1 MSATEIS
8 NVPSVIPQFLAV
20 CPAFA
25 APWQAHLA
33 YWGDDQRGDY
43 IDIAVV
49 AHFIVESFEKKKT
62 EPLPAIFG
70 VAEEIL
76 RSGHPKQKEIIT
88 VGLIEDVQNIA
99 SHQPF
104 GSDAFVQFLGPLS
117 KQAWSEIARQ
127 WEGKSSLM
135 DVVRSEKSAH
145 PAGTDKPAI
154 SEARHNLGSSSA
166 GK

>member
-1 MSATEIS
+1 MGEENMSAPEILD
-8 NVPSVIPQFLAV
+8 VPSVILQFLAV

-25 APWQAHLA
+25 TPWQAHLT

-49 AHFIVESFEKKKT
+49 AHFVVESFEKKQI

-88 VGLIEDVQNIA
+88 VGFIEDVQNIA

-104 GSDAFVQFLGPLS
+104 GSDAFVQFLGPFS
-117 KQAWSEIARQ
+117 RQAWAEIARQ

-135 DVVRSEKSAH
+135 DVVRSEKNAH
-145 PAGTDKPAI
+145 PGGTDNDRAAPG
-154 SEARHNLGSSSA
+154 RV
-166 GK
+166 